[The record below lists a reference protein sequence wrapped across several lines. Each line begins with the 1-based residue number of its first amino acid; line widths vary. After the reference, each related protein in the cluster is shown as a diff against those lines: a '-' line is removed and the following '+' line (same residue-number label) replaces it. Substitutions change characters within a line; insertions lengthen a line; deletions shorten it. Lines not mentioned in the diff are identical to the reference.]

1 MEIKRWGVWIS
12 AFVFM
17 ILFVIL
23 TVHFIKSKNPDKA
36 AISVILAFCSIYLG
50 MKLAGIERSEDER
63 IKEMEVLTLTFEISF
78 PIITAFSVWKL
89 ASSYGTKEFE
99 ILSGYFFVVV
109 QLFVYS
115 ILAARLYYWLKK

>member
-12 AFVFM
+12 AFVFI

-23 TVHFIKSKNPDKA
+23 TVHFIKSRNPDKA
-36 AISVILAFCSIYLG
+36 VISIILAFCSIYLG

-63 IKEMEVLTLTFEISF
+63 IKEMEILSLTFEISA
-78 PIITAFSVWKL
+78 PIIAAFSVWKL

-99 ILSGYFFVVV
+99 ILSRYFFVVV

-115 ILAARLYYWLKK
+115 SLAAMLYYWLKK

>member
-23 TVHFIKSKNPDKA
+23 TNHFIKSKNPDKA

-50 MKLAGIERSEDER
+50 MKLAGIEKS
-63 IKEMEVLTLTFEISF
+63 KEEKIREMRVLTLTFEISA
-78 PIITAFSVWKL
+78 PIIAAFSVWKL

-99 ILSGYFFVVV
+99 ILSRYFFVVV
-109 QLFVYS
+109 QLLVYS
-115 ILAARLYYWLKK
+115 SLVAMLYYWLKK

>member
-50 MKLAGIERSEDER
+50 MKLAGIKRSEDER
-63 IKEMEVLTLTFEISF
+63 IREMKILTLTFEISA
-78 PIITAFSVWKL
+78 PIIAAFSVWKL

-99 ILSGYFFVVV
+99 ILSRYFFVVV

-115 ILAARLYYWLKK
+115 FLVARLYYWLKR